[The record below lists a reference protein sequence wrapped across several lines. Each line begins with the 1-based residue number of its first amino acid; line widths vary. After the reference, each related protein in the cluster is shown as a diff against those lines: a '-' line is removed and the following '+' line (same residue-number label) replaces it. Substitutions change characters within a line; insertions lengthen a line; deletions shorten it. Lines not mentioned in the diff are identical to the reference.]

1 MKIVELFIQDDDES
15 GVEALSWVNQPAN
28 NTNWLIFNKQDKC
41 ENGCSLENH
50 VPLQGESFNSY
61 IQSGVEFRVEDISE
75 MEYQKFYSPFSNAN
89 QSSREDSNDE
99 LVRYYYAVDVGLG
112 PNLIRESR
120 SICRDFIFAGLVYRD
135 EDLSQM
141 SQQLSGIDSNRRLIP
156 RTRGFDV
163 DLKDWAGGKQCRH
176 VFRRLIFKVPEG
188 QTAEQFASTLPTNT
202 GQAFGLASRNEYQ
215 KGDGGISNR
224 AGYIA
229 GIAGFSKETNENPI
243 GFIEG
248 LIVYPTFK
256 SMLKHEPMVSG
267 WSLIELNGVQGFI
280 GGMAEENY
288 FETEG
293 VSILE
298 KGMINEQFF
307 NDYPEGAKEAARM
320 GIKRN
325 EELGNPCATQVGK
338 VRAQQIS
345 KGENLSLDTLK
356 RTYSYLSRAEDG
368 FVRAQNN
375 KEYDS
380 CAYISYLLWG
390 GLDMLR
396 WVDRKLEQIELD
408 FIGETGCIP
417 TLISSGLGEIEAIYK
432 CGKNPRA
439 HIGKP
444 YYDPTDNNEYE
455 GFVENAGGFSV
466 GDYVSWTYA
475 GRSEGDDRARG
486 QITDLRVQGE
496 VNIPNTDF
504 TLTATEERP
513 VALIETRDGSIVGQ
527 YTDNLR
533 QIQKPEGFDMEDYVE
548 DREMVDGIVELIIE
562 VEDLNERRN
571 VAYEAIETLTG
582 EGVAF
587 DLQDFIDRLG
597 LSGQMTFN
605 QSFKDE
611 LKYELTTVVMEPNKY
626 IPRRDPYNGN
636 ELYYVVFSKETIK
649 KMAQKFFKQNNH
661 KNFNVEHSDLTLNG
675 GYVFE
680 SWLVQNPE
688 TDKAAELGFKVNE
701 GTWMVSMKWDDK
713 EEFEKYVLSEK
724 TMGISLE
731 GNFLSREYDKQAYEY
746 SIIGEMDGEPIYSTE
761 EEALE
766 RARQLGCSGTHKHG
780 EGYMA
785 CESHSI
791 LQGTKLSLYKD
802 EYDIF
807 IEEVKEFIN
816 KNQK

>member
-89 QSSREDSNDE
+89 QSSREDSDDE

-141 SQQLSGIDSNRRLIP
+141 SQQLSGIDSNRKLIP
-156 RTRGFDV
+156 RTQGFDV

-176 VFRRLIFKVPEG
+176 IFRRLIFKVPEG

-202 GQAFGLASRNEYQ
+202 CQAFGLASRNEYQ
-215 KGDGGISNR
+215 EGVGGISNR

-229 GIAGFSKETNENPI
+229 GLAGFSKETNENPI

-338 VRAQQIS
+338 VRAQQIA

-417 TLISSGLGEIEAIYK
+417 TLISSGVGEIEAIYK
-432 CGKNPRA
+432 CGKNPQA

-444 YYDPTDNNEYE
+444 YYDPTDNNEYDT
-455 GFVENAGGFSV
+455 FID
-466 GDYVSWTYA
+466 DY
-475 GRSEGDDRARG
+475 
-486 QITDLRVQGE
+486 L
-496 VNIPNTDF
+496 
-504 TLTATEERP
+504 
-513 VALIETRDGSIVGQ
+513 
-527 YTDNLR
+527 
-533 QIQKPEGFDMEDYVE
+533 E
-548 DREMVDGIVELIIE
+548 DREMVDGIIELIVE

-611 LKYELTTVVMEPNKY
+611 LKYELTTVVMEPDKY

-766 RARQLGCSGTHKHG
+766 RARQLGCSGLHKHG

>member
-75 MEYQKFYSPFSNAN
+75 MEYQKFYSPYSEAN
-89 QSSREDSNDE
+89 RESREDSDDE

-141 SQQLSGIDSNRRLIP
+141 SQQLSGIDSNRKLIP
-156 RTRGFDV
+156 RTQGFDV

-176 VFRRLIFKVPEG
+176 IFRRLIFKVPEG

-215 KGDGGISNR
+215 EGVGGISNR

-229 GIAGFSKETNENPI
+229 GLAGFSKETNENPI

-338 VRAQQIS
+338 VRAQQIA

-417 TLISSGLGEIEAIYK
+417 TLISSGVGEIEAIYK
-432 CGKNPRA
+432 CGKNPQA

-444 YYDPTDNNEYE
+444 YYDPTDNNEYDT
-455 GFVENAGGFSV
+455 FID
-466 GDYVSWTYA
+466 DY
-475 GRSEGDDRARG
+475 
-486 QITDLRVQGE
+486 L
-496 VNIPNTDF
+496 
-504 TLTATEERP
+504 
-513 VALIETRDGSIVGQ
+513 
-527 YTDNLR
+527 
-533 QIQKPEGFDMEDYVE
+533 E
-548 DREMVDGIVELIIE
+548 DREMVDGIIELIVE

-611 LKYELTTVVMEPNKY
+611 LKYELTTVVMEPDKY

-766 RARQLGCSGTHKHG
+766 RARQLGCSGLHKHG

>member
-15 GVEALSWVNQPAN
+15 GVESLSLVNQPAN

-61 IQSGVEFRVEDISE
+61 IQKGVEFRVEYISE

-89 QSSREDSNDE
+89 QSSNEDSDDE

-135 EDLSQM
+135 EDLTQM

-156 RTRGFDV
+156 RTQGFDV
-163 DLKDWAGGKQCRH
+163 ALKDWAGGKQCRH
-176 VFRRLIFKVPEG
+176 VFRKLIFKVPEG
-188 QTAEQFASTLPTNT
+188 QTPEQFASTLPTNT
-202 GQAFGLASRNEYQ
+202 GQAFGIASRNEYQ
-215 KGDGGISNR
+215 EGVGGISNR

-229 GIAGFSKETNENPI
+229 GLAGFSKETNDNPI
-243 GFIEG
+243 GYIEG
-248 LIVYPTFK
+248 LIIYPTLK
-256 SMLKHEPMVSG
+256 SMLKHEPRVSG

-280 GGMAEENY
+280 GGIAEKNY

-293 VSILE
+293 VSILK
-298 KGMINEQFF
+298 KGMVNEKFQ
-307 NDYPEGAKEAARM
+307 M
-320 GIKRN
+320 
-325 EELGNPCATQVGK
+325 
-338 VRAQQIS
+338 
-345 KGENLSLDTLK
+345 
-356 RTYSYLSRAEDG
+356 
-368 FVRAQNN
+368 
-375 KEYDS
+375 
-380 CAYISYLLWG
+380 
-390 GLDMLR
+390 
-396 WVDRKLEQIELD
+396 
-408 FIGETGCIP
+408 GCIP
-417 TLISSGLGEIEAIYK
+417 TLISSGLGEIEAISK
-432 CGKNPRA
+432 CAKNPRA
-439 HIGKP
+439 HITTP

-455 GFVENAGGFSV
+455 QVID
-466 GDYVSWTYA
+466 DY
-475 GRSEGDDRARG
+475 
-486 QITDLRVQGE
+486 L
-496 VNIPNTDF
+496 
-504 TLTATEERP
+504 
-513 VALIETRDGSIVGQ
+513 
-527 YTDNLR
+527 
-533 QIQKPEGFDMEDYVE
+533 E
-548 DREMVDGIVELIIE
+548 DREMVDGIIELIIK

-582 EGVAF
+582 EGVSF

-597 LSGQMTFN
+597 LSGQMSFN

-611 LKYELTTVVMEPNKY
+611 LKYELTTVVMEADKY
-626 IPRRDPYNGN
+626 IPRRDPYTK
-636 ELYYVVFSKETIK
+636 ELYYVIFSKETIK

-680 SWLVQNPE
+680 SWLVQNPK
-688 TDKAAELGFKVNE
+688 TDKAAELGFKVNQ
-701 GTWMVSMKWDDK
+701 GTWMVSMKWDNK

-731 GNFLSREYDKQAYEY
+731 GNFLSRQYNKQSYEY

-785 CESHSI
+785 CESHTI
-791 LQGTKLSLYKD
+791 FLGTKLSLYKD

>member
-61 IQSGVEFRVEDISE
+61 LQSGVEFRVEDISE

-256 SMLKHEPMVSG
+256 SMFKHEPMVSG

-432 CGKNPRA
+432 CGKNPQA

-444 YYDPTDNNEYE
+444 YYDPTDNNEY
-455 GFVENAGGFSV
+455 
-466 GDYVSWTYA
+466 
-475 GRSEGDDRARG
+475 
-486 QITDLRVQGE
+486 
-496 VNIPNTDF
+496 
-504 TLTATEERP
+504 
-513 VALIETRDGSIVGQ
+513 
-527 YTDNLR
+527 
-533 QIQKPEGFDMEDYVE
+533 EGFDMEDYVE

-611 LKYELTTVVMEPNKY
+611 LKYELTTVVMEPDKY

-680 SWLVQNPE
+680 SWLVQNPD